1 LSNRKQ
7 RVVLGDY
14 ISMWKLVI
22 SGIPR
27 GSVLCPLLFVI
38 FINDLVDNI
47 KNNCKLYADDTK
59 IISIIKNNNDC
70 DALQEDLNQLVLWS
84 DKWLLKF
91 NNQKC
96 KIMHVGTNN

>member
-1 LSNRKQ
+1 
-7 RVVLGDY
+7 
-14 ISMWKLVI
+14 MWKLVI